1 MSDIRGESMTIDI
14 KSLIDERRMSF
25 LQYSTIF
32 VCFLMNMLDGM
43 DIMIISYSA
52 SSVAS
57 TWKIA
62 DDALGIVFSAGLLG
76 MTIGTMVLAPWTD
89 VVGRRPMILF
99 CASLM
104 GVSIYLTSY
113 SASINQL
120 ILLRFLSGL
129 GIGGMLASTPALASE
144 YAPNRIRDFCV
155 SFVMSGYPVGA
166 TISGFAAAKIIPH
179 YGWPALFQAAG
190 AATLLTIPLIY
201 FFAAESLDFL
211 IKSRPQNALG
221 KTNTILRRM
230 GVSEIDELP
239 VLQPTEKAP
248 RASIRSLF
256 TGGLRASTLLLWFAF
271 FMSYASLYFLVSW
284 IPKLAESAGLSLEL
298 AIYAGA
304 VFNLGSFFG
313 IALQGYLSGRL
324 GLSRVICIFLAI
336 AALLMIVFGLFKG
349 SDLVLA
355 LFGLI
360 GFTFQGGFAGLFAVA
375 ARLYPT
381 QCRTTGIGWAIGVG
395 RSGGIVGPYLGGV
408 LIADGLSMSGS
419 FIVFAIPIALSAMT
433 VLYIST
439 WRS

>member
-1 MSDIRGESMTIDI
+1 MSETQASSSTVDLR
-14 KSLIDERRMSF
+14 SLVDERNMSF

-43 DIMIISYSA
+43 DIMIVSYSA
-52 SSVAS
+52 SSIAS
-57 TWKIA
+57 TWDIKA
-62 DDALGIVFSAGLLG
+62 DALGIVFSAGLLG
-76 MTIGTMVLAPWTD
+76 MTIGTMFLAPWTD

-99 CASLM
+99 CAALM
-104 GVSIYLTSY
+104 GVSVFVTSF
-113 SASINQL
+113 SATLYQL

-166 TISGFAAAKIIPH
+166 TITGLVAAEIVPK
-179 YGWPALFQAAG
+179 YGWTVLFQVAG
-190 AATLLTIPLIY
+190 VCTLLTIPLIY

-211 IKSRPQNALG
+211 FKSRPKNALG
-221 KTNTILRRM
+221 KANRLLHRM

-239 VLQPTEKAP
+239 VLLKTEEVP
-248 RASIRSLF
+248 RASIKSLF
-256 TGGLRASTLLLWFAF
+256 SGSLLASTLLLWLAF

-284 IPKLAESAGLSLEL
+284 IPKLAESAGLSLQL

-313 IALQGYLSGRL
+313 IALQGYLSSRL
-324 GLSRVICIFLAI
+324 GLSRVISVFLAI
-336 AALLMIVFGLFKG
+336 SALLMVIFGLFKG
-349 SDLVLA
+349 SDLVLV

-381 QCRTTGIGWAIGVG
+381 QFRTTGIGWAIGVG
-395 RSGGIVGPYLGGV
+395 RSGGIVGPYVGGI
-408 LIADGLSMSGS
+408 LIAGGLSMAGS

-433 VLYIST
+433 TLYISS
-439 WRS
+439 RCA